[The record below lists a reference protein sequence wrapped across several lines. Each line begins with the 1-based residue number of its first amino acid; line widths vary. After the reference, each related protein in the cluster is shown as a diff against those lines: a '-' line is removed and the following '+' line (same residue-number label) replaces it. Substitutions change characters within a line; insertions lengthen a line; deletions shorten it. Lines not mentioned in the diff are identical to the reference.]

1 MRGPRDASH
10 RGYPVRENPWLQLQ
24 QCVARVVLLKCANPR
39 SNQTPQFSKMRLSA
53 QKEKPG
59 PGSVMSQSGV
69 RRRGGRRSQL
79 VENGHE
85 FGVHR

>member
-1 MRGPRDASH
+1 
-10 RGYPVRENPWLQLQ
+10 VRENPWLRLQ
-24 QCVARVVLLKCANPR
+24 QCGVWVVLLNVRQPR
-39 SNQTPQFSKMRLSA
+39 SNQTPQFSKMTLSA
-53 QKEKPG
+53 QKEKPD

-85 FGVHR
+85 LGVRR